1 ADIQVI
7 NVPFQN
13 HVAALVGKS
22 ADAFAGVEPFPS
34 VAEVEGFGVVLVDY
48 TEFDMQPVFIAV
60 NEPVLRSKRDALVAF
75 MRAWLQGVRI
85 VNDDP
90 ARAARIVWEQ
100 FKAQGY
106 DSPESVFK
114 RMLGTLDIKPAY
126 VPNLRDYLNDQAQ

>member
-1 ADIQVI
+1 M
-7 NVPFQN
+7 
-13 HVAALVGKS
+13 
-22 ADAFAGVEPFPS
+22 
-34 VAEVEGFGVVLVDY
+34 VLVDY

-126 VPNLRDYLNDQAQ
+126 APNLRDYLNDQAQVLVNQNQIPAIPDWNRILDTSVLAQAMKA